1 MTKPAATHPNV
12 ILIHGTELLLMTKT
26 TMMMMIG
33 FRVYPFPIKNQYI
46 IATRLV
52 NSGGNNSNRN
62 VNLQSV
68 FSLAKI
74 QKKQFW

>member
-1 MTKPAATHPNV
+1 MTKPAAAHPNV
-12 ILIHGTELLLMTKT
+12 ILIHGTELLLMTTT

-52 NSGGNNSNRN
+52 NSGGKNNNSSN

-68 FSLAKI
+68 FL
-74 QKKQFW
+74 